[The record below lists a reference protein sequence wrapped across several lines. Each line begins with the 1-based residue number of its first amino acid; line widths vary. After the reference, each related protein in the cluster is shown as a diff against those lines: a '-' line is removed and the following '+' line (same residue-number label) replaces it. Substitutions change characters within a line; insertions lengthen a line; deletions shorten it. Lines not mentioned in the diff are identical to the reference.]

1 MHRGITSFMAILV
14 ASETSFF
21 TEMDEHMKILS
32 RWISIISRYSQIHYT
47 RKFEHLGLGGGQ
59 YIFLLFICENAGT
72 NQDHLAEQ
80 LTMNKSTVARVVAS
94 LEESGFVYR
103 QVDVDDK
110 RAYNLHPTDKG
121 KAVYQD
127 IVDVLDEWNVAL
139 TDGLT
144 PQEQEMT
151 ESLLIKIMQNAVKFA
166 KQDEE
171 N

>member
-1 MHRGITSFMAILV
+1 
-14 ASETSFF
+14 
-21 TEMDEHMKILS
+21 
-32 RWISIISRYSQIHYT
+32 
-47 RKFEHLGLGGGQ
+47 
-59 YIFLLFICENAGT
+59 
-72 NQDHLAEQ
+72 
-80 LTMNKSTVARVVAS
+80 MNKSTVARVVAS

-103 QVDVDDK
+103 QVDMDDK
-110 RAYNLHPTDKG
+110 RAYNLYPTDKG